1 MSFVIQNAKRIRLVT
16 LSIVAAA
23 ALLSANSAVAAPLGK
38 QLVELESHITWA
50 AVDNAWKNIRPRW
63 VATTGACDEPKC
75 AAEQMLELEAHVQWK
90 AVEAAWTK
98 RRSGWVNDCK
108 AASTEVEV
116 AKLLLEFEENVRW
129 QAVEQSWKARRDGW
143 IARVKGD

>member
-1 MSFVIQNAKRIRLVT
+1 MSLVNQNAKRIRLVT
-16 LSIVAAA
+16 LLIVGAAA
-23 ALLSANSAVAAPLGK
+23 VLGASSANAAPLGK

-50 AVDNAWKNIRPRW
+50 AVDSAWKNIRPRW
-63 VATTGACDEPKC
+63 VATTGACDESKC
-75 AAEQMLELEAHVQWK
+75 VAEQLLELEAHVKWK

-108 AASTEVEV
+108 AATTEVEV

-129 QAVEQSWKARRDGW
+129 QAVEQAWKARRDGW
-143 IARVKGD
+143 IARVKGN

>member
-1 MSFVIQNAKRIRLVT
+1 MSFVNQNAKRIRLVT
-16 LSIVAAA
+16 LLIGGAVAALGA
-23 ALLSANSAVAAPLGK
+23 SSANAAPLGK

-63 VATTGACDEPKC
+63 VATTGACDDAKC
-75 AAEQMLELEAHVQWK
+75 VAEQLLELEAHVKWK

-98 RRSGWVNDCK
+98 RRSGWVNDSK
-108 AASTEVEV
+108 AATTEVEV

-143 IARVKGD
+143 IARVKGN